1 MLKLTKS
8 FLRELIL
15 EELKNINEATEQ
27 EIGYLED
34 VLDMPISAL
43 PFGNIFG
50 DRYRI
55 LTSFQSAEED
65 SDYTRF
71 ESFLN
76 RTGWAYDQND
86 MGYVTKAITSSYIA
100 NPDDGLQKRTKEERL
115 SLIKWMQEL
124 DKYLSGFAGLAS
136 QWTELTKNME
146 KYSKDTFKRHPRE
159 PVAGFKREHLKDQK
173 YLNMFRRRL
182 SIEKAIEKFI
192 TQENV
197 MTVYSG
203 FARVT
208 FSDDK
213 EKTLSDLD
221 ALFNIESLKR
231 QAARYFQWLNS
242 SVGGSSEKQY
252 EFLSGKTY
260 DEFKN
265 SQSNTEYV
273 IFSRHP
279 IDVFRMSDHVGLQSC
294 HTVPSSRMKLGASPS
309 EPIWDQYNIC
319 ALSEAHANGMIAY
332 VVNPEQFEELGGQPT
347 QEFVD
352 QYEDEEL
359 FYDDERGIDGL
370 KPEARV
376 RVKNVAVLDGND
388 VISRLAVPD
397 RRTYGDT
404 VPGFREHMMKFLAN
418 AQQDKISDVLD
429 KKTISGNQINLDSFM
444 RVGGSYQDGGSDMS
458 DVLPEFLSQA
468 SGKNL
473 DFRGRV
479 QYSFDLQDSIKNVV
493 GEDIDSIE
501 VVRDDLREMAR
512 GVQSGFVSFFNLGA
526 DREWDGTQFFMTGQ
540 VRVYYPYGNSIY
552 NLGER
557 FNVRQE
563 IEDAISQFEEVFFYD
578 NDWFTNY
585 DVSFEASWGG
595 YSNVMIIDFPIGNV
609 SEEHV
614 EFYNP
619 YDRNT
624 WQSALEMINSH
635 FSRIMEVQ
643 HDDNFQNSILDYL
656 SYWGASKGFS
666 SDRSEKFIIT
676 RFKNTIE
683 EDRNWSVDEVQTDED
698 SMNFETVESFT
709 AEYSGSADLNT
720 VMSYVLGENFDED
733 NETHVNAARNISAL
747 IENICKLVSSEGM
760 NVIKSGLLSTTFL
773 KHGFHGVANILSAVN
788 MTVENSIGWGGV
800 DNPDSNRIFQG
811 IIDNDDIEFMI
822 QITIDDS
829 ISTTAL
835 GILESAMLGNISEE
849 ENTGWHI
856 DQEETL
862 HKMIMAITD
871 NSDLYNLVTS
881 QSSTEPANLQ
891 EFVKREVRM
900 FLNRR

>member
-1 MLKLTKS
+1 
-8 FLRELIL
+8 
-15 EELKNINEATEQ
+15 
-27 EIGYLED
+27 
-34 VLDMPISAL
+34 
-43 PFGNIFG
+43 
-50 DRYRI
+50 
-55 LTSFQSAEED
+55 
-65 SDYTRF
+65 
-71 ESFLN
+71 
-76 RTGWAYDQND
+76 
-86 MGYVTKAITSSYIA
+86 
-100 NPDDGLQKRTKEERL
+100 
-115 SLIKWMQEL
+115 
-124 DKYLSGFAGLAS
+124 
-136 QWTELTKNME
+136 
-146 KYSKDTFKRHPRE
+146 
-159 PVAGFKREHLKDQK
+159 
-173 YLNMFRRRL
+173 
-182 SIEKAIEKFI
+182 
-192 TQENV
+192 
-197 MTVYSG
+197 
-203 FARVT
+203 
-208 FSDDK
+208 
-213 EKTLSDLD
+213 
-221 ALFNIESLKR
+221 
-231 QAARYFQWLNS
+231 
-242 SVGGSSEKQY
+242 
-252 EFLSGKTY
+252 
-260 DEFKN
+260 
-265 SQSNTEYV
+265 
-273 IFSRHP
+273 
-279 IDVFRMSDHVGLQSC
+279 
-294 HTVPSSRMKLGASPS
+294 
-309 EPIWDQYNIC
+309 
-319 ALSEAHANGMIAY
+319 
-332 VVNPEQFEELGGQPT
+332 
-347 QEFVD
+347 
-352 QYEDEEL
+352 
-359 FYDDERGIDGL
+359 
-370 KPEARV
+370 
-376 RVKNVAVLDGND
+376 
-388 VISRLAVPD
+388 
-397 RRTYGDT
+397 
-404 VPGFREHMMKFLAN
+404 MKFLAN

-429 KKTISGNQINLDSFM
+429 KKTINGSGNQINLDSFM

-468 SGKNL
+468 SGKSL

-479 QYSFDLQDSIKNVV
+479 QYSFDLQDSIKNTV
-493 GEDIDSIE
+493 GSDVDDIE
-501 VVRDDLREMAR
+501 VVRSDLTEMSR
-512 GVQSGFVSFFNLGA
+512 GVQSGFVSFQNLGA
-526 DREWDGTQFFMTGQ
+526 DREWDGNQVFMVGE

-557 FNVRQE
+557 FNIRQE

-578 NDWFTNY
+578 NDWFTDY

-614 EFYNP
+614 EFFNP

-635 FSRIMEVQ
+635 FGRIMEVQ
-643 HDDNFQNSILDYL
+643 YDDNFQNSILDYL

-698 SMNFETVESFT
+698 EMNFDVVESFT
-709 AEYSGSADLNT
+709 AVYSGSADLNT

-788 MTVENSIGWGGV
+788 MTVENSIGWGGG